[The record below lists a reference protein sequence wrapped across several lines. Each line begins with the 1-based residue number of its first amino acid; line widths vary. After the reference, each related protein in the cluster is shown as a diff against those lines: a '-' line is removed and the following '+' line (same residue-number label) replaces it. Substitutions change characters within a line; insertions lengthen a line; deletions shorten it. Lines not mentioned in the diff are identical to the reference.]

1 MWKPRTA
8 VVKENEYISQ
18 PLQPHD
24 NSTVI
29 FIFSN
34 ANKNVTQFIKVLLVK
49 LSDMLD
55 SSNFARLFHCQSFAL
70 YDNSMS
76 NQSSQYHNVLST
88 STTGDDRKKTIGGI
102 TGKKRSSPTSQTDI
116 YKFSRPL
123 LCS

>member
-18 PLQPHD
+18 PSQPHD

-29 FIFSN
+29 FIFSS

-55 SSNFARLFHCQSFAL
+55 SPNFVKLFHCQSFAL
-70 YDNSMS
+70 YGNSMS
-76 NQSSQYHNVLST
+76 NHSSQYRNALST

-102 TGKKRSSPTSQTDI
+102 TGKKRSSLISQTDI
-116 YKFSRPL
+116 YKFSKL
-123 LCS
+123 LVCS